1 VWPIIHPSEPC
12 TGPSHG
18 TSQETQRAGAYAR
31 AEAAREFDAIKEQLE
46 RQLAE
51 AKAKA
56 AAAAEAA
63 HAASHME
70 VTEAKSA
77 MREELSVLQ
86 SKAHA
91 LESQLADRS
100 ARLAAAEATAAARA
114 ERAAELEAA
123 AAERA
128 REAAEAHA
136 ARSADTI
143 QSQQELRQLND
154 GFQKELRRVRD
165 EGILLADLARRDA
178 VEPYKS
184 ELAVLKEEVR
194 RCCVAWAKSAGCG
207 RNRRAA

>member
-1 VWPIIHPSEPC
+1 LGGRACVAY
-12 TGPSHG
+12 T
-18 TSQETQRAGAYAR
+18 QETQRAGAYAR
-31 AEAAREFDAIKEQLE
+31 AEATREFDAVKEQLE

-51 AKAKA
+51 AQAKA
-56 AAAAEAA
+56 ATAAEAA
-63 HAASHME
+63 RAASHLE
-70 VTEAKSA
+70 ITEAKSA
-77 MREELSVLQ
+77 MREELAVLQ
-86 SKAHA
+86 SQVHA

-128 REAAEAHA
+128 REAADAHA
-136 ARSADTI
+136 ARSADTM
-143 QSQQELRQLND
+143 QSQQELRELNG

-184 ELAVLKEEVR
+184 ELAALKEEVR
-194 RCCVAWAKSAGCG
+194 RCC
-207 RNRRAA
+207 AA